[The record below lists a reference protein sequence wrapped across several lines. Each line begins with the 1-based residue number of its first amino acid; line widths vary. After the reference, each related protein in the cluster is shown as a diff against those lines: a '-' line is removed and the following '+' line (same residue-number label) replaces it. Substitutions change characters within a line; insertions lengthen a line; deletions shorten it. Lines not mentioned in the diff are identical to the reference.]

1 MNSKDVKTL
10 LDLVADTDVTDLLVV
25 NADGTKIRIRR
36 GPQAMVAPQVVPT
49 APQALVG
56 PAATATA
63 AGGEVPVAADEDDKS
78 YVTSPFVG
86 TFYLAASP
94 DSPPFVEVGSKVSQ
108 GQTLCI
114 VEAMKIM
121 NEIESEVSGTVTE
134 VLAENGQPVE
144 FGQRLFRIS

>member
-1 MNSKDVKTL
+1 MNHKDVKTL

-25 NADGTKIRIRR
+25 NTDGTKIRIRR
-36 GPQAMVAPQVVPT
+36 GQSAPSQVVA
-49 APQALVG
+49 APQAFVAAAPVAV
-56 PAATATA
+56 PAA
-63 AGGEVPVAADEDDKS
+63 VAQPAEPAEDANS

-86 TFYLAASP
+86 TFYRAASP
-94 DSPPFVEVGSKVSQ
+94 EAPPFVEVGSKVSQ

-121 NEIESEVSGTVTE
+121 NEIESELSGTITE

-144 FGQRLFRIS
+144 FGQRLFRVG